1 MNSPSRL
8 LILLLATALM
18 ACHKN
23 STPARADMDAEARQ
37 KAVEVREAADRE
49 AAALKDAAATKEAAR
64 KEAAAKEIL
73 APGSSVPASTPP
85 VPAPPPSK

>member
-18 ACHKN
+18 ACHKT
-23 STPARADMDAEARQ
+23 SRPIQADMDAEARQ
-37 KAVEVREAADRE
+37 KAVEVREAADKE

-73 APGSSVPASTPP
+73 STGSTVPASTPP
-85 VPAPPPSK
+85 APAPSPAK